1 MLLSAPLLC
10 AVLWSAGPEPVL
22 RLHDQQDGST
32 HMLKIGARATV
43 ELTSAADSGL
53 RWELLEPPISVVLRQ
68 VGGVEVA
75 QASNKQGGAWRI
87 QRWTFE
93 ASGAGGQR
101 LRFEQRRPGEVK
113 RESERYLSFVIEVE
127 NRKGRP

>member
-10 AVLWSAGPEPVL
+10 AVLWSAATEPVL
-22 RLHDQQDGST
+22 RLHEQLDGST
-32 HMLKIGARATV
+32 HPLRVGEKASV
-43 ELTSAADSGL
+43 ELASDADSGL

-68 VGGVEVA
+68 VGGVDVA
-75 QASNKQGGAWRI
+75 RAGNKQGGAWKI

-93 ASGAGGQR
+93 ARGAGGQR

-113 RESERYLSFVIEVE
+113 RDPERYVSFVIEVE
-127 NRKGRP
+127 NRKPLP